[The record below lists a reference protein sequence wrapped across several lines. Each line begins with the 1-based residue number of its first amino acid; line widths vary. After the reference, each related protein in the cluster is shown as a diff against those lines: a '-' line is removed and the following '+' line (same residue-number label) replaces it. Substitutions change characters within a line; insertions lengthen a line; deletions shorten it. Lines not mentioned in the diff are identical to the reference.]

1 MTPLVFPA
9 RALALCLS
17 ASFVCALCSAATVE
31 QRLEQLE
38 AELKTLQSENA
49 QLRHDLGA
57 DHRDGPAR
65 IQPAGTES
73 MLTAGG
79 FVQMQAD
86 ALDKGDPRFT
96 SSHDRFY
103 LRRARLYI
111 AGKFRER
118 MDFRLPPH
126 QSRRPS

>member
-1 MTPLVFPA
+1 
-9 RALALCLS
+9 
-17 ASFVCALCSAATVE
+17 
-31 QRLEQLE
+31 
-38 AELKTLQSENA
+38 
-49 QLRHDLGA
+49 
-57 DHRDGPAR
+57 
-65 IQPAGTES
+65 